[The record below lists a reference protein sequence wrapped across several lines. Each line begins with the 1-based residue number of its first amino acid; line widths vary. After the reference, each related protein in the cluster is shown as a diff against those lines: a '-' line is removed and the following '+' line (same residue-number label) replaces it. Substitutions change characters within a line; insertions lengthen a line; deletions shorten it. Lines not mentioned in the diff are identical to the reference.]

1 MGLGAL
7 ARAGALIL
15 LLALL
20 LTLLLAASRSTS
32 LRHSSRVGFG
42 PARGSLVPIDQDA
55 RKEAPSGFAEE
66 MQALSHLIGNVTGL
80 EERAPPLRVDL
91 AKEGFDDLA
100 AYSLDK
106 DSDLSFLFAPEG
118 SDDGVP
124 AQDRRA
130 RLEAQLPWIPAAE
143 REEALRRLL
152 AAGGHGNGGGHHAAG
167 GHHGPRGALLDQQSM
182 DVVQLWH
189 NPCLPIL
196 RDAIHSAMESWRK
209 LGMKKVHT
217 VSRYLAWASSTLA
230 GVADCPAQLL
240 AAQRLYNKVHHSL
253 ALFHYDAANKQL
265 DSAVT
270 LTGTCL
276 AAISGNNSAVWK
288 LQTALKLSGGVGR
301 FAAALL
307 QAGPLA
313 FYS

>member
-7 ARAGALIL
+7 AHAGALIL

-20 LTLLLAASRSTS
+20 LTLLLAGSRSAS
-32 LRHSSRVGFG
+32 LRHGSRVGVG
-42 PARGSLVPIDQDA
+42 PARGSSDPIDQDA
-55 RKEAPSGFAEE
+55 RKAAPSGFVEE

-80 EERAPPLRVDL
+80 EERAPPIRVDL
-91 AKEGFDDLA
+91 AAESFDVLA
-100 AYSLDK
+100 SYSLDK
-106 DSDLSFLFAPEG
+106 DLDLLFLFAPEEL
-118 SDDGVP
+118 DDGVL
-124 AQDRRA
+124 AQNRRA
-130 RLEAQLPWIPAAE
+130 RLQAQLPWIPAAE

-167 GHHGPRGALLDQQSM
+167 GHHGPRGTR
-182 DVVQLWH
+182 
-189 NPCLPIL
+189 LPPGNW
-196 RDAIHSAMESWRK
+196 ESWRK

-230 GVADCPAQLL
+230 VVADCPAQLL

-253 ALFHYDAANKQL
+253 AVFHYDAANKQL
-265 DSAVT
+265 DSAVA
-270 LTGTCL
+270 LTGKCL

-288 LQTALKLSGGVGR
+288 LKTALKLSGGVGR

-313 FYS
+313 FYSPPPP